1 MEEEQKSCIITERV
15 YGSSRKIQFIKIGD
29 HHNHT
34 SPMESLLNAIDQA
47 QANPN
52 NNNNAQQHRN
62 RSSSSSSMSIESL
75 LASSNSDSSPLRH
88 HYDHN
93 SNYSHFRQS
102 QSASANEVSVASLLT
117 SDNTTNHKRRW
128 EYEDN
133 NNKQNTSTSKRLNS
147 SSNNKLNNNSNTTTN
162 KKLIVSAAPPN
173 NNHQKDNSN
182 NNERHKTIITCLH
195 ASVAQ
200 KSYGSEKRFLCPP
213 PIVQI
218 KSPSNSIITPE
229 QRSEKLQLSMSV
241 ICENGDKIL
250 EQRSMLDE
258 NQSGSFKYLHVTG
271 TAKAKQFNLK
281 VDLLPNNNNN
291 TNNTA
296 DSNSPPSPPASTT
309 SSVIDS
315 PAPSASFVSKPISI
329 ISKPSKK
336 TAKTRNV
343 STCILANSPV
353 SLFNRINSQTVRTKY
368 MTSSNNMLCAKNTT
382 WSPFDIIIVNQPK
395 APQPLKSH
403 RQQMTTIVSGRFT
416 SRIQLAHPP
425 PPPPQASVSS
435 STSTKLPVHV
445 TYGTEIIL
453 RDSQTG
459 VSSPSLI
466 IRKVDK
472 GRIAQCAYG
481 PVSQMQKIALQL
493 ASTVDSQPIYLSAAG
508 SMSDNSVHGGGA
520 GHDGASSTSSNTWLD
535 YSPSR
540 LVQPE
545 KMTLELSY
553 EEVDD
558 YLCWTVVGIS
568 KFEYDYYENDLEGDQ
583 QDITDIAEF
592 KPSQQQQQQQ
602 ETTMNNNNH
611 VTTPPQ
617 SPPRH
622 ITTPFPMLTS
632 IEYKSETH
640 TLEVVGQHLIQAA
653 PVPRLLDLWLGTH
666 GPLVTRISQPPQ
678 PHTPHETHWSVQ
690 LPSTQD
696 LLVANHDLLVTH
708 ADGRRNLEL
717 ALLLVRQ
724 DGLVYQ
730 TGKALSCD
738 VVYDAGRWSVVNAS
752 STNSSSSTSS
762 SS

>member
-1 MEEEQKSCIITERV
+1 MERQKSRIISEQV
-15 YGSSRKIQFIKIGD
+15 FGSSRKIQFIGLCD
-29 HHNHT
+29 EDVR
-34 SPMESLLNAIDQA
+34 PMSSLLDAIDQA
-47 QANPN
+47 HPPI
-52 NNNNAQQHRN
+52 RPDYKE
-62 RSSSSSSMSIESL
+62 SSSTQQTMSIESL
-75 LASSNSDSSPLRH
+75 LDSESSTSQYQH
-88 HYDHN
+88 H
-93 SNYSHFRQS
+93 RQS
-102 QSASANEVSVASLLT
+102 QSASTHEVSIASLLT
-117 SDNTTNHKRRW
+117 SDNTHKRRW
-128 EYEDN
+128 EESNSNKPSKRSLSN
-133 NNKQNTSTSKRLNS
+133 NGKSMIDSNHTKKSTPASSSSSSASATSTS
-147 SSNNKLNNNSNTTTN
+147 
-162 KKLIVSAAPPN
+162 SAAAPN
-173 NNHQKDNSN
+173 GQDNST
-182 NNERHKTIITCLH
+182 ERHKTIITCLH

-213 PIVQI
+213 PIVHI
-218 KSPSNSIITPE
+218 KSPFNSSITPE
-229 QRSEKLQLSMSV
+229 QRAEKLQLSMSV
-241 ICENGDKIL
+241 ICENGDRIL

-281 VDLLPNNNNN
+281 VDLLPNIQHH
-291 TNNTA
+291 TT
-296 DSNSPPSPPASTT
+296 SPPS
-309 SSVIDS
+309 S
-315 PAPSASFVSKPISI
+315 PIKQEEPVEALPLATFISKPISI

-336 TAKTRNV
+336 TAKTRNI

-395 APQPLKSH
+395 APQPHKTH
-403 RQQMTTIVSGRFT
+403 RQQMTTTISGRFT

-425 PPPPQASVSS
+425 PPPTQPSPSPPHAVSS
-435 STSTKLPVHV
+435 KVPVHV

-493 ASTVDSQPIYLSAAG
+493 ASTIDSQPIYLSAAG
-508 SMSDNSVHGGGA
+508 SLTDNAVHSNEN
-520 GHDGASSTSSNTWLD
+520 SSTSSNTWLD

-558 YLCWTVVGIS
+558 YLCWTIVGIA
-568 KFEYDYYENDLEGDQ
+568 KFEYDYYENQSLEENGE
-583 QDITDIAEF
+583 ITEVAEF
-592 KPSQQQQQQQ
+592 KPPSIV
-602 ETTMNNNNH
+602 ED
-611 VTTPPQ
+611 VTPPP

-622 ITTPFPMLTS
+622 ITPFPILS
-632 IEYKSETH
+632 HIEYKTEEH
-640 TLEVVGQHLIQAA
+640 RLDVIGQHLIQAA

-678 PHTPHETHWSVQ
+678 PHTPHQTHWSVQ
-690 LPSTQD
+690 LPPTQD
-696 LLVANHDLLVTH
+696 LIVANHDLLVTQ
-708 ADGRRNLEL
+708 ADGRRTLEL

-724 DGLVYQ
+724 DGLVYH

-738 VVYDAGRWSVVNAS
+738 VLYDAGRWAVVPAS
-752 STNSSSSTSS
+752 ST
-762 SS
+762 

>member
-1 MEEEQKSCIITERV
+1 MDRQKSRIITEHV
-15 YGSSRKIQFIKIGD
+15 FGSSRKIQFIGLCD
-29 HHNHT
+29 NST
-34 SPMESLLNAIDQA
+34 PMDSLLSAIDHA
-47 QANPN
+47 HPPTTN
-52 NNNNAQQHRN
+52 NNQRSNDIHKNNTTISTHQT
-62 RSSSSSSMSIESL
+62 MSIESL
-75 LASSNSDSSPLRH
+75 LGSNSESSQYQH
-88 HYDHN
+88 H
-93 SNYSHFRQS
+93 RQS
-102 QSASANEVSVASLLT
+102 QSASAHEVSIASLLT
-117 SDNTTNHKRRW
+117 SDNTSNNKRRW
-128 EYEDN
+128 HEEENRSN
-133 NNKQNTSTSKRLNS
+133 NNKSSKRSLVNQ
-147 SSNNKLNNNSNTTTN
+147 SNTNNSN
-162 KKLIVSAAPPN
+162 KKLMVSAAPPN
-173 NNHQKDNSN
+173 NNHSNKDNN
-182 NNERHKTIITCLH
+182 HERHKTIITCLH

-218 KSPSNSIITPE
+218 KSPFNSVITPE

-241 ICENGDKIL
+241 ICENGNRIL

-281 VDLLPNNNNN
+281 VDLLPNTVTN
-291 TNNTA
+291 T
-296 DSNSPPSPPASTT
+296 SSPPS
-309 SSVIDS
+309 S
-315 PAPSASFVSKPISI
+315 PQAETLPLATFISKPISI

-336 TAKTRNV
+336 TAKTRNI

-368 MTSSNNMLCAKNTT
+368 MTSSKNMLCAKNTT

-395 APQPLKSH
+395 APQPHKTH
-403 RQQMTTIVSGRFT
+403 RQQMTTTVSGRFT

-425 PPPPQASVSS
+425 PPPPSPPQTCTSS
-435 STSTKLPVHV
+435 KMPVHV

-493 ASTVDSQPIYLSAAG
+493 ASTIDSQPIYLSAAG
-508 SMSDNSVHGGGA
+508 PLSDNSVHGESSNNTNS
-520 GHDGASSTSSNTWLD
+520 SSTNTWLD

-558 YLCWTVVGIS
+558 YLCWTIVGIA
-568 KFEYDYYENDLEGDQ
+568 KFEYDYYENDLEKQ
-583 QDITDIAEF
+583 EITEVAEF
-592 KPSQQQQQQQ
+592 KPIMV
-602 ETTMNNNNH
+602 ED
-611 VTTPPQ
+611 VTPPQ

-622 ITTPFPMLTS
+622 ITPFPILS
-632 IEYKSETH
+632 HIEYKSDH
-640 TLEVVGQHLIQAA
+640 TLDVIGQHLIQAA

-690 LPSTQD
+690 LPPTQD
-696 LLVANHDLLVTH
+696 LIVANHDLLVTQQ
-708 ADGRRNLEL
+708 DGRRTLEL

-724 DGLVYQ
+724 DGLVYH

-738 VVYDAGRWSVVNAS
+738 VLYDAGRWNVVAAS
-752 STNSSSSTSS
+752 STS
-762 SS
+762 